1 MDLTEQERLFLI
13 FSLDEFTERSMKFPL
28 SPAFTRGSEDEEPL
42 RVAALSAL
50 FDGVTA
56 VVTKHGPLVRD
67 ADSPI
72 PGAAGPIFIYR
83 ANERSHV
90 EMEVSPSGIR
100 PTLVVDGE
108 RHEVPDAALPQIYW
122 SCSHKQVEGQRTRTL
137 ETKPYP
143 IWDREDPKVELIA
156 SIQMMRYG
164 LKKAEEGNP
173 WRRPKPSWMR

>member
-1 MDLTEQERLFLI
+1 MDEEQMQLFLM
-13 FSLDEFTERSMKFPL
+13 FSLDEFTERTMKFPL
-28 SPAFTRGSEDEEPL
+28 GFLHTRNQEDEDPL
-42 RVAALSAL
+42 RVAALAAL

-56 VVTKHGPLVRD
+56 VVTKYGPLIRD
-67 ADSPI
+67 PDSPF
-72 PGAAGPIFIYR
+72 PGKDGPIFIYR

-90 EMEVSPSGIR
+90 EMEVSPRG
-100 PTLVVDGE
+100 
-108 RHEVPDAALPQIYW
+108 IYW
-122 SCSHKQVEGQRTRTL
+122 NCGHKQVVGQRTRTL

-173 WRRPKPSWMR
+173 WKRPKPHWMR